1 MEWDILNIYRFL
13 IILINFM
20 GSNENTIISIIKNRI
35 DWIKRIGLKAIQFS
49 SLNVI
54 NTFSYLPVWLD
65 LKRKQRN

>member
-20 GSNENTIISIIKNRI
+20 GSNENTIISIINNRI